1 MSYAFNISCDDT
13 RPVLAIG
20 DIHVTC
26 DVMFSLWSLCMFN
39 KHLEQFRWISEQP
52 LTETSAKKIVS
63 HTRFAHSHDSHAI
76 RNRLEVSVRTLVS
89 PPPNKSPR

>member
-13 RPVLAIG
+13 RPILAIG

-52 LTETSAKKIVS
+52 LTEASAKNS
-63 HTRFAHSHDSHAI
+63 FAHPF
-76 RNRLEVSVRTLVS
+76 RTFA
-89 PPPNKSPR
+89 